1 MLNCIEVRFKYLIM
15 KKKKCLNCVKEF
27 QTDSDEKYCSEA
39 CEKKANGYDKE
50 NKKSKY
56 GILDHI
62 IDFFSSLF

>member
-1 MLNCIEVRFKYLIM
+1 M